1 MAKRLT
7 VVLIVSDDTADE
19 MKTWSNDNGDGRR
32 VMFMGRETDL
42 LELKVESVDQQ
53 ICSVAQQVDWHDV
66 RFLPGS
72 PEAAEYLSTAHWT
85 DSQGNVHWRNR

>member
-1 MAKRLT
+1 MSKRLT
-7 VVLIVSDDTADE
+7 IVLIVSDDTADE

-53 ICSVAQQVDWHDV
+53 VDWQDA

-72 PEAAEYLSTAHWT
+72 PEAAEYLNTAHWT